1 MLCYCTLTFRI
12 LHVENLKCKNFL
24 IDFLDELGNFKQK
37 KCLHFKMELFFAD
50 FRALSIVNHRGG
62 SGVIY
67 HGALIWDLFEIL
79 KCSQHQ

>member
-1 MLCYCTLTFRI
+1 MDPYSSNGT
-12 LHVENLKCKNFL
+12 
-24 IDFLDELGNFKQK
+24 
-37 KCLHFKMELFFAD
+37 FFAD

>member
-1 MLCYCTLTFRI
+1 MLTLQNVTF
-12 LHVENLKCKNFL
+12 F
-24 IDFLDELGNFKQK
+24 
-37 KCLHFKMELFFAD
+37 LHFTTMDPYSSNGTFFAD